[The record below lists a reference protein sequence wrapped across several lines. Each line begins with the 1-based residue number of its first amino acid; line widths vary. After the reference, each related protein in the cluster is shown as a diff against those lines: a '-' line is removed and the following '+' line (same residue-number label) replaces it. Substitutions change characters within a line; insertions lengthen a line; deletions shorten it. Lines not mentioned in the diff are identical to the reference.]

1 MQTLY
6 WELDDERATLLNPIM
21 DDTPE
26 AIAPTHPLLAFL
38 PDVIHTDYLDVNG
51 VLHWNPRHYNKC
63 NILNNIT
70 LGG

>member
-6 WELDDERATLLNPIM
+6 WELDDERAALLNPIM

-51 VLHWNPRHYNKC
+51 VLH
-63 NILNNIT
+63 
-70 LGG
+70 